1 METSEHLST
10 KLKSTY
16 LQGMTTPGEALAVA
30 AHLAFCEHCRNDPA
44 MEESAAAT
52 SGPLGSCGG
61 PQAIVEAL
69 ANQGSRGL
77 PKVPDCINGGAWR
90 RIVKDVRA
98 LPLRGVSGLG
108 EAVYLIKAKARAR
121 LMLPAGAA
129 IVAILGGRIQVG
141 AGVYG
146 PGDVVEL
153 DPSLRD
159 LARGGAAAGCVCL
172 VIGDDEMYST
182 EAPLNE

>member
-1 METSEHLST
+1 MGTSEHLSAT
-10 KLKSTY
+10 LKSSY
-16 LQGMTTPGEALAVA
+16 LQGTTTPGEALAVA

-44 MEESAAAT
+44 MEESAGTT
-52 SGPLGSCGG
+52 SGPLTSCGG

-77 PKVPDCINGGAWR
+77 PKVPDCMNGGAWR

-108 EAVYLIKAKARAR
+108 EAVYLIKAKARAH

-129 IVAILGGRIQVG
+129 IVAILEGRIQAG
-141 AGVYG
+141 AGDYG
-146 PGDVVEL
+146 PGDVFEL
-153 DPSLRD
+153 DSDLRD
-159 LARGGAAAGCVCL
+159 LARGGARAGCVCL
-172 VIGDDEMYST
+172 VIGDDEMYSSET
-182 EAPLNE
+182 PLSE